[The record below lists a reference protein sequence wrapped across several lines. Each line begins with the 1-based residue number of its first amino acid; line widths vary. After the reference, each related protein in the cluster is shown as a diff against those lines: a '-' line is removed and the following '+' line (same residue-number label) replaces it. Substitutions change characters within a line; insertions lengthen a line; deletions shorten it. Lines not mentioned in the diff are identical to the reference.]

1 VFLKEEGS
9 AMPDHLVLITALG
22 VIILCAICFGAG
34 ILLERLSWQDLVQR
48 KLIRRDG
55 AIMNYLDDMDL
66 KAKGL

>member
-1 VFLKEEGS
+1 
-9 AMPDHLVLITALG
+9 MPDHLVLITALG